1 VKRTGPTST
10 SADDRSV
17 PDGPQP
23 SISEVFRRALPLLR
37 SVFREYRIPEAT
49 ARSAETDLT
58 AWFVRYCRR
67 NPDSAVDAQILALV
81 SLTCSFCRG
90 YARLSSRQGQGQGQG
105 EGEGERKGERERVA
119 DPEFQAL
126 LGEVPEAVARR
137 IASPAGISAPGGAA
151 SAWSRLLAFARRSRR

>member
-1 VKRTGPTST
+1 MKPTHPTST
-10 SADDRSV
+10 SAEDRSL
-17 PDGPQP
+17 PGGLQP
-23 SISEVFRRALPLLR
+23 SVPEVFRRALPLLR

-67 NPDSAVDAQILALV
+67 NPESAVDAQILALL

-90 YARLSSRQGQGQGQG
+90 YARLPS
-105 EGEGERKGERERVA
+105 KERVA
-119 DPEFQAL
+119 DSEFKAL
-126 LGEVPEAVARR
+126 LGEAPEAVARR
-137 IASPAGISAPGGAA
+137 IASPAGISVPGGAA